1 MARGT
6 RTTRTLGAAA
16 ALVLAMLL
24 APAAARADDEDELA
38 ALLDEH
44 VVSGASKADEQAKD
58 APATTS
64 VITGEDMFRYGMR
77 SIAEAINYLGM
88 GMVTQDPLHSV
99 EIGGRGV
106 QLTSDFGNHVLLLV
120 DGHVFNEPWDGTAY
134 YEQGAGIP
142 LELIDHIELI
152 LGPGSVLYGGNAMLG
167 VVNVVTKKASSYS
180 GVHLV
185 AAGAVN
191 PQQGLRGNLTS
202 VAPADLGGT
211 YRLGAGIGQKLTLLG
226 HAVEITGQAELYR
239 QDGPSF
245 LWPRR
250 TVVNEDGSP
259 KSFGPN
265 VPPGEWGGRIGHQ
278 YRTSIPSLYLRAQT
292 EDIAVMFRAASNRRT
307 TPVAGFAQ
315 QETDLDTTKSWE
327 RDRFLSL
334 DVQYKKRL
342 GERFRLGVRSFA
354 DAYDYTQYMFS
365 SEPTTCAAEL
375 SGPCLFRVLG
385 HARWMGTEV
394 QGEYDWTGEGRYST
408 LVGFNATVRDI
419 GGETNAIE
427 ASTGRIAET
436 HGKRDVSE
444 LAGAAYIQQR
454 LSPLRF
460 VHLNLGARFDHD
472 PRGGDSFRPRGAATF
487 DVWSG
492 GALKV
497 IYAEAFRAPN
507 FYDYFFSAPYQIPNL
522 SLRSETVR
530 SLESSIE
537 QRVGRH
543 KVLFG
548 VYRSWWSDMIALESL
563 DGQLSQAQNCGSID
577 NLGYDGRVDGAFGD
591 LHYGASITGAYTRRT
606 TTGGKEPLPVAP
618 QLFGNLRAAYVLGED
633 LPTIAV
639 ATTFVGR
646 RPADR
651 VDGNFLVPP
660 YAPAS
665 ADLRVTVSQK
675 VKWVPGLSYRV
686 GASYTFG
693 NWVPYTAGPTQY
705 GYDAEDQ
712 ARAAAVLTPT
722 VKATA
727 FGTLH
732 YELAP

>member
-1 MARGT
+1 MGT
-6 RTTRTLGAAA
+6 AGTL
-16 ALVLAMLL
+16 LLATLL
-24 APAAARADDEDELA
+24 APAVARADDEEELA

-44 VVSGASKADEQAKD
+44 VVSGASKTDEQAKD

-64 VITGEDMFRYGMR
+64 VITGEDMHRYGMR

-134 YEQGAGIP
+134 FEQGAGIP

-167 VVNVVTKKASSYS
+167 VVNVVTKKLSSYS

-185 AAGAVN
+185 AAGAVM
-191 PQQGLRGNLTS
+191 PRQGLRGNITS

-211 YRLGAGIGQKLTLLG
+211 YRVGVGVGHKLTLFG
-226 HAVEITGQAELYR
+226 HSIEITGQTELYR

-245 LWPRR
+245 QWPNR
-250 TVVNEDGSP
+250 TVLNEDGSP
-259 KSFGPN
+259 KNYGPN
-265 VPPGEWGGRIGHQ
+265 VPPGAWGGRIAHQ

-292 EDIAVMFRAASNRRT
+292 EDVAVMFRAASNRRT
-307 TPVAGFAQ
+307 TPVQGFDQ
-315 QETDLDTTKSWE
+315 QETDFDTTKSWE

-334 DVQYKKRL
+334 DVQYRRRI
-342 GERFRLGVRSFA
+342 GERFRLGVRGYA
-354 DAYDYTQYMFS
+354 DAYDYKQNTFS
-365 SEPTTCAAEL
+365 SEPTTCAGPV
-375 SGPCLFRVLG
+375 SGPCIFQALG

-394 QGEYDWTGEGRYST
+394 QGEYDWTGEGRFTT
-408 LVGFNATVRDI
+408 LFGFNATVRDI
-419 GGETNAIE
+419 GGETDAIE
-427 ASTGRIAET
+427 ASSGRIAET
-436 HGKRDVSE
+436 DGKRDVTE
-444 LAGAAYIQQR
+444 FAGAAYLQQR
-454 LSPLRF
+454 LTPVRF
-460 VHLNLGARFDHD
+460 IHLNLGGRFDHD

-507 FYDYFFSAPYQIPNL
+507 FYDYFFSSPFQVPNFD
-522 SLRSETVR
+522 LRSETVR
-530 SLESSIE
+530 SLESTIE
-537 QRVGRH
+537 QRIGRH

-548 VYRSWWSDMIALESL
+548 VYRSWWSDMISLEPFQG
-563 DGQLSQAQNCGSID
+563 DVSQAQNSGSID
-577 NLGYDGRVDGAFGD
+577 NLGYNGRIEGAFGD
-591 LHYGASITGAYTRRT
+591 FRYGASITGAYTRRT
-606 TTGGKEPLPVAP
+606 TDEGKEPLPAAP
-618 QLFGNLRAAYVLGED
+618 QLFGNLRASYVLGGD

-639 ATTFVGR
+639 ATTFVGK

-665 ADLRVTVSQK
+665 ADLRITVSQK

-705 GYDAEDQ
+705 GYEAEDPG
-712 ARAAAVLTPT
+712 RAAAILTPT

-732 YELAP
+732 YEFAP